1 MIRLIL
7 PICAAA
13 LLSAC
18 QVSRESDAGEQEQA
32 VTGVLADSVAGW
44 NSGNLDRFMAAY
56 SEDPRTSYVTED
68 GVIHG
73 RKAIAER
80 YSATYDFAD
89 PARRGALS
97 IEKLDFRLL
106 GDDNALFVGR
116 YTLIY
121 PDGKSAT
128 GPTTIVFERE
138 GGTWRII
145 ADHSS

>member
-7 PICAAA
+7 PLCCAV

-18 QVSRESDAGEQEQA
+18 QVSSESAAGQEEQA
-32 VTGVLADSVAGW
+32 ISGVLADSVAGW

-56 SEDPRTSYVTED
+56 SESPKASYVTDE
-68 GVIHG
+68 GVLRG
-73 RKAIAER
+73 RKTIADR
-80 YSATYDFAD
+80 YAGLYDFAD
-89 PARRGALS
+89 PAKRGALS

-106 GDDNALFVGR
+106 GDNNALYIGR

-128 GPTTIVFERE
+128 GPTSIVFERE
-138 GGTWRII
+138 GGTWRIV

>member
-1 MIRLIL
+1 MIRVIL
-7 PICAAA
+7 PLGAAV

-18 QVSRESDAGEQEQA
+18 QVSRDTAAGEEEQA
-32 VTGVLADSVAGW
+32 VTSALADSVAGW

-56 SEDPRTSYVTED
+56 SEDPSTSYVTKD
-68 GVIHG
+68 GLLRG

-80 YSATYDFAD
+80 YSGTYDFAD
-89 PARRGALS
+89 PAKRGALS
-97 IEKLDFRLL
+97 IEKLDFRML
-106 GDDNALFVGR
+106 GKDNALYVGR

-128 GPTTIVFERE
+128 GPTSIVFERE